1 MKYAELI
8 NFNPIESIIQINEA
22 DDKEKAISLIKSY
35 VMSDDMA
42 EKIERGIIN
51 ELQLDE
57 VVDNKGVL
65 LVGNYGTGKSHLMS
79 VISAVA
85 VDKENLQYLQNKKFA
100 QEMECIAG
108 KFEVVR
114 IEIGSTTMSLRNII
128 LKRVE
133 QDFKKRGLS
142 FTFPTDGEIINN
154 KDVLENMM
162 ELFLSQYPD
171 KGYLIV
177 VDEFLDYLGGRKEQE
192 VKLDLGFMRELGE
205 IVKRSRLRVIFGVQE
220 KLFDNPNF
228 SFVSNTLNRVKD
240 RFEQV
245 IIRKEDT
252 AYVVSQRILKKTPE
266 QKAKIRVHLQ
276 NFCNLYT
283 NMAERLEEY
292 VELFP
297 IHPAYIDVFNKI
309 YIIENRHILKNI
321 SEIIKNI
328 LDKTVS
334 EDAPGIISFDSYWT
348 FIKENYAYRT
358 DANIKEVVEKS
369 GMLEDIVTRSFPKKL
384 YQSLAIQIIYALSVH
399 RLTTG
404 DISIRSGL
412 TSENL
417 RDDLCLY
424 LKGMPELDS
433 EFLQSVIQ
441 QVLKDTMTTVS
452 GQFIE
457 HNDDNGQYYLDL
469 KKDIDYDEKITQKA
483 AVLDDSSLN
492 RYFFEVAYYCL
503 EWDQKEHVTNF
514 KIYEHTLN
522 WDTRNIFRRG
532 YLFMGTPE
540 ARPTAQPPE
549 DYYLYIL
556 PPYGDEQFE
565 DGKKDD
571 EVFFCFKQND
581 EFKNNLKL
589 YAAALSMK
597 ELAEEKNK
605 ETYQNKANIFKKKL
619 TRYLS
624 ENKNTCFEVNYKGI
638 KKQLI
643 EVLKGKYNKDF
654 AFKETVDMAASVCLD
669 SYFSNKYPDMP
680 VYKIKITIK
689 NQADT
694 IRAGIDHFA
703 GRTNQ
708 QSKALLESFDLL
720 DGERISI
727 KNSKYATYFSNQ
739 LSKLPPKG
747 VINFSDIYDESFN
760 EYFDKRFGISYG
772 LLPIVFL
779 ALVHSGDAVVALKN
793 GVTLTASNLDILPKT
808 NASDLYEFKYIAK
821 PKDVAL
827 SELIKLFE
835 ILNIPKGLINNPNER
850 EKGLEELLK
859 KAAEGA
865 KKAVYASTKLNS
877 GFELW
882 GEPLVGEHIAQEY
895 KNSIRRVIDEFG
907 NFGSRYNTVAKL
919 NNFNLSMEQVE
930 QLGKDIEII
939 DIVSEYEEFKNACI
953 ANIGYLMNLELIDLG
968 AEFKASIEI
977 AKTKFRE
984 IRDKID
990 EDKNGDQAADYV
1002 NKELS
1007 KIKDAYIDM
1016 YFAEHQKKRL
1026 GVKDGQRKGELISS
1040 QKLTNLKRLKA
1051 IDILSTTKLVDIEN
1065 ALAKLKVCYELTP
1078 TLLKTNHICPKCGF
1092 HISEDGLPVLGQ
1104 IDSIDDKIDNLLLE
1118 WTKTLLNTISD
1129 PLVLTQKDYLSSE
1142 QKKVIESFLQTKEL
1156 PATIDNFFIGS
1167 INALLKGF
1175 EPVVIHTD
1183 EFMHKIDEIGPCDV
1197 DSFKSKVMDIIS
1209 VYIKGKDKEKLRIV
1223 VKR

>member
-1 MKYAELI
+1 MKYSELI
-8 NFNPIESIIQINEA
+8 NFSPIESIIQINEA
-22 DDKEKAISLIKSY
+22 DDKEKAISLTKSY

-42 EKIERGIIN
+42 DKLERNIIN
-51 ELQLDE
+51 ELQLEE

-85 VDKENLQYLQNKKFA
+85 ADRENLQYLQNKKFA
-100 QEMECIAG
+100 KDMERIAG
-108 KFEVVR
+108 KFEVIR

-128 LKRVE
+128 LNKVE
-133 QDFKKRGLS
+133 QDFKQRGLS
-142 FTFPTDGEIINN
+142 FTFPKDGEIINN
-154 KDVLENMM
+154 RGVLENMM
-162 ELFLSQYPD
+162 EIFSGKYAD

-192 VKLDLGFMRELGE
+192 IKLDLGFMRELGE
-205 IVKRSRLRVIFGVQE
+205 IIKRSRLRIIFGVQE

-266 QKAKIRVHLQ
+266 QKAKIRVHLEK
-276 NFCNLYT
+276 FCNFYT
-283 NMAERLEEY
+283 NMSERLEEY

-321 SEIIKNI
+321 SEIINKI
-328 LDKTVS
+328 LDDTVN
-334 EDAPGIISFDSYWT
+334 EDAPGVISFDTYWT

-358 DANIKEVVEKS
+358 DANIKEVVDKS
-369 GMLEDIVTRSFPKKL
+369 GILEDIVNRSFPKKL
-384 YQSLAIQIIYALSVH
+384 YKSLAIKIIYALSVH

-424 LKGMPELDS
+424 LTGMPELDS
-433 EFLQSVIQ
+433 DFLQSVIN

-452 GQFIE
+452 GQFVE
-457 HNDDNGQYYLDL
+457 YNAENGQYYLDL

-483 AVLDDSSLN
+483 AVLHDSSLN
-492 RYFFEVAYYCL
+492 QYFFDVAYYCL

-522 WDTRNIFRRG
+522 WDTHNIFRRG

-540 ARPTAQPPE
+540 ARPTAQPAE
-549 DYYLYIL
+549 DYYVYIL
-556 PPYGDEQFE
+556 PPYDNVQFVDE
-565 DGKKDD
+565 KKDD
-571 EVFFCFKQND
+571 EVFFTFKQND

-597 ELAEEKNK
+597 DLGEEKNK
-605 ETYQNKANIFKKKL
+605 ETYQNKANIYKKKL

-624 ENKNTCFEVNYKGI
+624 ENRNTCFEVTYKGI
-638 KKQLI
+638 KKPFL
-643 EVLKGKYNKDF
+643 EVLKGKYNKDY
-654 AFKETVDMAASVCLD
+654 AFKETVDTATSLCLD
-669 SYFSNKYPDMP
+669 NYFSTEYPNMP
-680 VYKIKITIK
+680 FFKIKITL
-689 NQADT
+689 NNLADT

-703 GRTNQ
+703 GRTNL
-708 QSKALLESFDLL
+708 QSKALLESFNLL
-720 DGERISI
+720 DDDKIST
-727 KNSKYATYFSNQ
+727 KNSKYAAFFINQ

-747 VINFSDIYDESFN
+747 VINFSDIYEEDFN
-760 EYFDKRFGISYG
+760 EYLDKQFGISYA
-772 LLPIVFL
+772 LMPVVFL
-779 ALVHSGDAVVALKN
+779 ALVHSGNAVIALKS
-793 GVTLTASNLDILPKT
+793 GITLTASNLDILPKT
-808 NASDLYEFKYIAK
+808 SVLDVYEFKYISK
-821 PKDVAL
+821 PKDVAI

-835 ILNIPKGLINNPNER
+835 ILDIPVGLINNPNER

-859 KAAEGA
+859 KTLLLAN
-865 KKAVYASTKLNS
+865 KAVLASTKLN
-877 GFELW
+877 GEFDLW
-882 GEPLVGEHIAQEY
+882 GESLIGGHISKEY
-895 KNSIRRVIDEFG
+895 KQSIKRVADEFG
-907 NFGSRYNTVAKL
+907 NFANRYNTVAKL
-919 NNFNLSMEQVE
+919 NNFSLTMEQVE
-930 QLGKDIEII
+930 KLGEDIGVVS
-939 DIVSEYEEFKNACI
+939 IVSEYEIFKNACI
-953 ANIGYLMNLELIDLG
+953 ANVAYLMNLELMDLG
-968 AEFKASIEI
+968 ADFKSRIEI
-977 AKTKFRE
+977 GKTKFRE

-990 EDKNGDQAADYV
+990 DNKDGENAAVDV
-1002 NKELS
+1002 NNELS
-1007 KIKDAYIDM
+1007 VIKGEYIDR

-1026 GVKDGQRKGELISS
+1026 GVKDGQRKGEIISS
-1040 QKLTNLKRLKA
+1040 LKITNLKRLKA
-1051 IDILSTTKLVDIEN
+1051 IGILSTAKLADIEKI
-1065 ALAKLKVCYELTP
+1065 LARLTVCYELTP
-1078 TLLKTNHICPKCGF
+1078 TMLKTSHICPKCGLQTG
-1092 HISEDGLPVLGQ
+1092 ENGLAVAGQ
-1104 IDSIDDKIDNLLLE
+1104 LDSIEDRIDTLLVE

-1129 PLVLTQKDYLSSE
+1129 PLVIVQKDYLSPE
-1142 QKKVIESFLQTKEL
+1142 QKKMIEEFLETKEL

-1167 INALLKGF
+1167 INALLQGF
-1175 EPVVIHTD
+1175 EPVIINT
-1183 EFMHKIDEIGPCDV
+1183 EELMHKIDEIGPCDV
-1197 DSFKSKVMDIIS
+1197 DKFKNKLMDIIS
-1209 VYIKGKDKEKLRIV
+1209 GYTKGKDKEKLRIV